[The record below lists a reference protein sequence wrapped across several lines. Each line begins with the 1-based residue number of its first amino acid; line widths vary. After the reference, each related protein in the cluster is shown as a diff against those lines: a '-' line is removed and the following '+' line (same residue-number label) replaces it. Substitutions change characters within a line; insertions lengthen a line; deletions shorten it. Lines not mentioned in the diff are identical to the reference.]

1 MGYQRTIS
9 QNVKSKRRRIDCLCD
24 SRITEM
30 PGQSLSGI
38 SRRQRGTNREGGKE
52 MKQINI
58 YDKGDKVYIEYE
70 VDSLIFKNGQLYYK
84 LKECQYGTYLDNA
97 YTAEE
102 LIPVPEKGDKDELV
116 GIEGIR
122 RLENLAA
129 GRKAE

>member
-1 MGYQRTIS
+1 
-9 QNVKSKRRRIDCLCD
+9 
-24 SRITEM
+24 
-30 PGQSLSGI
+30 
-38 SRRQRGTNREGGKE
+38 

-102 LIPVPEKGDKDELV
+102 LIPAPEKGE
-116 GIEGIR
+116 ES
-122 RLENLAA
+122 
-129 GRKAE
+129 